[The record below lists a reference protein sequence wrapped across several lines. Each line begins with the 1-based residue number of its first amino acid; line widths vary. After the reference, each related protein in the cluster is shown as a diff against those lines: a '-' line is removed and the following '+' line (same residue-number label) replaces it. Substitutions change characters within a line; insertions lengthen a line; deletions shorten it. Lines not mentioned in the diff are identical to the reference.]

1 MVDYASLL
9 QIVVSILVWSGIA
22 YAVNYNQNKSVN
34 WLMLIAYEIVGV
46 LVYFT
51 GFTGGA
57 APDLPTFLT
66 QMAGQVVVIG
76 FVDSVLAQIYAALTQ
91 QSTLKSL
98 IFPLDP
104 HYTGHN
110 FEPTFTLQLND
121 GTTRTFNTDATGI
134 CCSINVSEQLANS
147 VDVKLANPAPKTA
160 GWSPGFTVTPAFI
173 YGVSPTTVALVIK
186 AGFNSDNTPI
196 TTCTVNPQDG
206 SPVDTVTL
214 TLDPKT
220 HTPTGIWQHTYTVA
234 PE

>member
-1 MVDYASLL
+1 MVDYASLF
-9 QIVVSILVWSGIA
+9 QIIVSILVWSGIA

-34 WLMLIAYEIVGV
+34 WLMLLAYEIVGV

-51 GFTGGA
+51 GFAGGA
-57 APDLPTFLT
+57 APDLSTFLV

-76 FVDSVLAQIYAALTQ
+76 FVDTVLAQVYAALTQ
-91 QSTLKSL
+91 QPTLKSL

-110 FEPTFTLQLND
+110 FEPVFTIKLND
-121 GTTRTFNTDATGI
+121 GTTRVFNTPATGI
-134 CCSINVSEQLANS
+134 CCSINVSEALANS
-147 VDVKLANPAPKTA
+147 VFVTLADPKLV
-160 GWSPGFTVTPAFI
+160 GWMPGFTVSPAFT

-196 TTCTVNPQDG
+196 MICTVDPQDG

-214 TLDPKT
+214 ALDPKT
-220 HTPTGIWQHTYTVA
+220 HTPTGVWTHVYTVA
-234 PE
+234 PK

>member
-1 MVDYASLL
+1 MVDYTSLL

-22 YAVNYNQNKSVN
+22 YAVNYNQNKNVN

-51 GFTGGA
+51 GFTSGA

-76 FVDSVLAQIYAALTQ
+76 FVDTVLAQIYAALTQ
-91 QSTLKSL
+91 QPTVKSL
-98 IFPLDP
+98 IFPLDK

-110 FEPTFTLQLND
+110 FEPVFSIQLKD
-121 GTTRTFNTDATGI
+121 GTTRVFNTLATGI
-134 CCSINVSEQLANS
+134 CCSINVSEALANS
-147 VDVKLANPAPKTA
+147 VAVTLADPKLV
-160 GWSPGFTVTPAFI
+160 GWMPGFTVSPAFT

-196 TTCTVNPQDG
+196 TTCLVDPQDG

-214 TLDPKT
+214 ALDPKT
-220 HTPTGIWQHTYTVA
+220 KTPTGIWTHAYAVA
-234 PE
+234 QTSN